1 VCWSLERIRNMRNLP
16 ITAST
21 PTRRDVARCPLAQ
34 DVAGA
39 LVGAV
44 VGRRPA
50 RLGTGGPATVYG
62 STYGGLPLDVRRAVM
77 RTFQRIALTTQRYW
91 CWFWLHAAEPS
102 DSYISVLLVLALEKP
117 WAQGHWAQRESLQK
131 HPYSRPEANPG
142 LGHGLTGRTIR
153 LRR

>member
-1 VCWSLERIRNMRNLP
+1 MRNLP

-62 STYGGLPLDVRRAVM
+62 VPTEDCHWTS
-77 RTFQRIALTTQRYW
+77 
-91 CWFWLHAAEPS
+91 AELS
-102 DSYISVLLVLALEKP
+102 CELSN
-117 WAQGHWAQRESLQK
+117 ES
-131 HPYSRPEANPG
+131 P
-142 LGHGLTGRTIR
+142 
-153 LRR
+153 